1 MRARRRATGP
11 RLPLDEEQGG
21 LTSSFLAFSGAGLG
35 GAVLSSELLAAVV
48 VAAWP
53 AGSEAAVRMV
63 DSGARL
69 WATPQPGRGRL
80 PWRRNWT
87 AGWLMGAYG
96 GMPDGRAGPGGRL
109 GLCTWARVQ
118 PAQPPHI
125 QYPVPPTP
133 TSEPK

>member
-1 MRARRRATGP
+1 MPPKMPSVSLQKQAHTGRRITVAWSLIKYP
-11 RLPLDEEQGG
+11 
-21 LTSSFLAFSGAGLG
+21 FSGAGLG

-96 GMPDGRAGPGGRL
+96 GTPDGRAGPGGRL
-109 GLCTWARVQ
+109 GL
-118 PAQPPHI
+118 
-125 QYPVPPTP
+125 
-133 TSEPK
+133 